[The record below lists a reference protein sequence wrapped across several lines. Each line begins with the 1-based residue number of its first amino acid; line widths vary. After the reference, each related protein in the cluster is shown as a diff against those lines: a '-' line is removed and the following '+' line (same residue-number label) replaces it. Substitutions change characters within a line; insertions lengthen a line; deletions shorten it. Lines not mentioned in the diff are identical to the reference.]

1 MVGGLRHMTHILI
14 IAGTDS
20 SGGAGLTRDV
30 AVANALGVE
39 VTPVVTAVTAQTHK
53 GVLDIMPVRT
63 GLVAD
68 QISAALASA
77 QPSAIKIGM
86 LGNDDIAQTV
96 ADALQACSAPVV
108 LDPVLASSSGGAL
121 LQGALPKALIARTTL
136 LTPNLPEAA
145 ALTNRCRAQSPSE
158 ISTQAHDLLTLGTR
172 AVLIKGGHGQGDQA
186 TDHLFTNDNHIAL
199 DAPRIN
205 VEKRGTGCAL
215 STAIACQLAQGLD
228 LTQACRS
235 AKDFVHQW
243 LGGAPM
249 PYTPAK
255 P

>member
-1 MVGGLRHMTHILI
+1 MTHILV

-39 VTPVVTAVTAQTHK
+39 VAPVVTAVTAQTHK

-68 QISAALASA
+68 QISAALTSA
-77 QPSAIKIGM
+77 RSSAIKIGM
-86 LGNDDIAQTV
+86 LGNDDIAQAV
-96 ADALQACSAPVV
+96 ADALQACTAPVV

-121 LQGALPKALIARTTL
+121 LKGALPKTLIARTTL

-145 ALTNRCRAQSPSE
+145 ALTGRHHAKSQTE
-158 ISTQAHDLLTLGTR
+158 ITAQAHDLLSHGAD
-172 AVLIKGGHGQGDQA
+172 AVLIKGGHGQGDHA
-186 TDHLFTNDNHIAL
+186 TDHLFTHDNHIAL
-199 DAPRIN
+199 NAPRIN
-205 VEKRGTGCAL
+205 AEKRGTGCAL
-215 STAIACQLAQGLD
+215 STAITCSLALGKD
-228 LTQACRS
+228 LTQACRN

-243 LGGAPM
+243 LDGTPRPRAPS
-249 PYTPAK
+249 T
-255 P
+255 